1 MVGKGGM
8 GPGGVLEA
16 RGRDIRG
23 GWAERGGL
31 GPGLGP
37 ALHCIARCN
46 AVAMH
51 FLQYRA
57 TKVRLFQVFSWQP
70 KHIKMETVPP
80 ELVLGWCT
88 LTSQPGL
95 LVLYIAFYI
104 AIRLDDRGEVPP
116 CYQAPMLR

>member
-1 MVGKGGM
+1 MGCKGAAGA
-8 GPGGVLEA
+8 GPGA
-16 RGRDIRG
+16 RV
-23 GWAERGGL
+23 
-31 GPGLGP
+31 
-37 ALHCIARCN
+37 ALHCTKN

-51 FLQYRA
+51 VLQYRA

-104 AIRLDDRGEVPP
+104 AIRLDDRVYQFGPGLHTHEGAVRTQVHLVPS
-116 CYQAPMLR
+116 QRFKFHFISF

>member
-1 MVGKGGM
+1 MQ
-8 GPGGVLEA
+8 
-16 RGRDIRG
+16 R
-23 GWAERGGL
+23 
-31 GPGLGP
+31 
-37 ALHCIARCN
+37 N
-46 AVAMH
+46 AIQQSTTPQLSNWTPQPQISPPMH
-51 FLQYRA
+51 VLQYRA

-104 AIRLDDRGEVPP
+104 AIRLDDRVYGD
-116 CYQAPMLR
+116 RTKFF